1 MFVVYHCVEGYLP
14 LSKLLKLKPY
24 RSSKSRSILS
34 PVWAFFKK
42 LTRSVSWVMRFLR
55 FLLLVYASL
64 AYEMTCRL
72 YIEGNTRQLL
82 KYLES
87 SPALN
92 KISLFTIDN
101 FAKAYNTAISDGVSI
116 EMTKPLH
123 CFICSLSFAIARD
136 YYWPPQGSLLAIV
149 TGCRVSKAKAAS
161 IYKRTSVNWS
171 PCGGRGKGQ

>member
-1 MFVVYHCVEGYLP
+1 VSFLQETDEICQLGDEI
-14 LSKLLKLKPY
+14 
-24 RSSKSRSILS
+24 SSL
-34 PVWAFFKK
+34 F
-42 LTRSVSWVMRFLR
+42 T
-55 FLLLVYASL
+55 LVYASL

-101 FAKAYNTAISDGVSI
+101 FAKAYNTAISDRVSI

-136 YYWPPQGSLLAIV
+136 YY
-149 TGCRVSKAKAAS
+149 
-161 IYKRTSVNWS
+161 
-171 PCGGRGKGQ
+171 